1 MKTKFFFK
9 TIAACLCACLAAGML
24 AACTQGEDG
33 GETQPA
39 EYTITAQSGTD
50 YTVSA
55 PDKAKEGDTVTVTV
69 TATGDTYITGVT
81 YNGSACAEEDGTYT
95 FTMPAEDVT
104 IAVQTG
110 TYTAVEKD
118 GWAELGDFNILTVA
132 ENGAYAPRVNTE
144 AEHVW
149 KILIDLTG
157 SSSTALR
164 NEETAVTSSNQSVIP
179 DEAITLNALAENDV
193 VSGSQA
199 SNLLVAA
206 EVHID
211 TTRIAEGKTWLTV
224 RLDSVNTSADGTLV
238 LAVNVVKSG
247 EVPVVTE
254 EKTVVIDMG
263 AISDA
268 DEGDYF
274 TMRFS
279 DNNYVTGGSVT
290 ARYFDVTAQ
299 VTDGKLTFS
308 FDYAL
313 NHRYHLTLTYGE
325 TYDWE
330 RPVGL
335 TQTVTSAFNE
345 RYDGYT
351 STGLMFYLR
360 SEVELDARVWNT

>member
-1 MKTKFFFK
+1 MKTKLFFRA
-9 TIAACLCACLAAGML
+9 IAACLCACLAAGML

-211 TTRIAEGKTWLTV
+211 TTRIAE
-224 RLDSVNTSADGTLV
+224 
-238 LAVNVVKSG
+238 
-247 EVPVVTE
+247 

-279 DNNYVTGGSVT
+279 DNNYVTGGSIT

-360 SEVELDARVWNT
+360 LEVELDARVWNT